1 MNYSQICFLGLGY
14 IGLPTAA
21 ITAGKGF
28 SVLGVDIN
36 QEVVEIINKGEVHIS
51 EPGIDELVKKVVA
64 DGKLR
69 AASTPEVSDV
79 YLIVVPTPFKGNH
92 EPDISFVEAATM
104 AIIPLLK
111 ENDLCIIESTSPVG
125 TTDKMATLIFT
136 QRPDLQG
143 KIYIAYCPDR
153 KSVV

>member
-1 MNYSQICFLGLGY
+1 LACPLRQLS
-14 IGLPTAA
+14 
-21 ITAGKGF
+21 AGKGF

-36 QEVVEIINKGEVHIS
+36 EEIVDIINKGEVHIS
-51 EPGIDELVKKVVA
+51 EPGIDELVKKVVT

-125 TTDKMATLIFT
+125 TTDKMASLIFSHT
-136 QRPDLQG
+136 TRT
-143 KIYIAYCPDR
+143 
-153 KSVV
+153 